1 MAHGEYSQAD
11 GRAHSHAHSHATGPL
26 DIPPGQLRT
35 IRRVLAALVI
45 PLALATGIA
54 LAVLWPRGE
63 SPVGSMPLYAE
74 GVEQV
79 TGKIVSI
86 GTLDES
92 GQTPV
97 TMEVSG
103 VEVGVHVPL
112 EIVQN
117 GLDVGD
123 EIRAVF
129 DPRTIGEGNSYTFV
143 DYVRTTPLLLLLGTY
158 VVCVALVA
166 RGKGIRALLGL
177 GVSLA
182 VVGAFMIPALAIGRP
197 PVLVILVGAAAMM
210 FASLYMAHGVSV
222 RTTTA
227 VLGTFAGLVI
237 TTLLAVWSV
246 GTVELSGTL
255 GDEALLL
262 TSAVPGLNM
271 RALLLCG
278 MILAGLGALN
288 DVTITQVSSVWEL
301 HAANPSLSRR
311 RLFQQGMAVGR
322 DHIASTVYT
331 LVFAYVGSALPLLIG
346 ASLINRPVQDLL
358 QAGQIAEEIARTLV
372 ASVGLVLAIPL
383 TTAIAASL
391 ARIAPGHRDGV
402 VGNTGGAVK
411 TDTAKGTGHA
421 HGAAGTERE
430 SVQGVG
436 TPNDAAA
443 VEGRKGTKER
453 EAAADSDT
461 ASQLEISEKEA
472 DL

>member
-1 MAHGEYSQAD
+1 MVRGEHSQVD
-11 GRAHSHAHSHATGPL
+11 GRAPAHAHSHATGPL

-54 LAVLWPRGE
+54 LALLWPRGE
-63 SPVGSMPLYAE
+63 SPTGSMPLYAE

-117 GLDVGD
+117 GMDVGD

-143 DYVRTTPLLLLLGTY
+143 DYVRTTPLLLLLGIY
-158 VVCVALVA
+158 VLCVALVA

-177 GVSLA
+177 GVSLV

-197 PVLVILVGAAAMM
+197 PVLVILVGASAMM

-227 VLGTFAGLVI
+227 VLGTFTGLVI
-237 TTLLAVWSV
+237 TTLLAIWSV

-346 ASLINRPVQDLL
+346 ASLIDRPVQDLL
-358 QAGQIAEEIARTLV
+358 QAGQIAEEITRTLV

-402 VGNTGGAVK
+402 VGNTGAAVK
-411 TDTAKGTGHA
+411 TGTAEGTGYA
-421 HGAAGTERE
+421 HGTDGTERE
-430 SVQGVG
+430 SAQGVG
-436 TPNDAAA
+436 TPDDAAD

-453 EAAADSDT
+453 EAAADSDA
-461 ASQLEISEKEA
+461 ASHLDIREEEA